1 MQFSLIIPAKNAEK
15 TIFATLMS
23 VINQA
28 DVEYEVIVI
37 DDHSTDETR
46 AIVLHFAKQND
57 KIRYYISS
65 GNGVS
70 AARNLGVKKAFGEYL
85 IFIDADDQLESDA
98 LYNIALHIRSS
109 HHTPVVFSGYKRVSE
124 TNEVIKPF
132 SYEYAEGSGKL
143 ILPLYLN
150 KKSYTHLGAFCFKR
164 EFIVKNQLFFKDFD
178 YAEDIVF
185 VSQALFFSNSVSCLR
200 KETYRWT
207 LRQGSVLYSN
217 TLNKFNGLKALSYL
231 HGFLKQEQCTD
242 AHTYNAVGNHY
253 AMLLLDTVTS
263 LLWMGR
269 SVNEIA
275 SAVETN
281 VDWDILPD
289 FVNQSKKVKR
299 GLFLLKHFRLPYL
312 KYCKKHY
319 VPYNFRKKGIKTY
332 ER

>member
-1 MQFSLIIPAKNAEK
+1 MFSIVIPAKNASLTIRD
-15 TIFATLMS
+15 TIFS
-23 VINQA
+23 VLRQNKVDFEI
-28 DVEYEVIVI
+28 IVI
-37 DDHSTDETR
+37 DDHSTDATSV
-46 AIVLHFAKQND
+46 IVKNIANVNNNIHYWLSN
-57 KIRYYISS
+57 
-65 GNGVS
+65 GCGVS
-70 AARNLGVKKAFGEYL
+70 AARNFGIEKASGDYL
-85 IFIDADDQLESDA
+85 IFVDADDQLEDNA
-98 LYNIALHIRSS
+98 LYNISQHMRHNVETDVI
-109 HHTPVVFSGYKRVSE
+109 FSGYVRVSE
-124 TNEVIKPF
+124 EGEVIKHF
-132 SYEYAEGSGKL
+132 SYEYIDGCGRD
-143 ILPLYLN
+143 ILPFYLN
-150 KKSYTHLGAFCFKR
+150 KISYTHLGAFCFSKK
-164 EFIVKNQLFFKDFD
+164 FIDRNQLWFQDYD
-178 YAEDIVF
+178 YAEDIVY
-185 VSQALFFSNSVSCLR
+185 VSQALFFSNTVTCLR
-200 KETYRWT
+200 DETYRWT

-231 HGFLKQEQCTD
+231 HDFLKQEQCTD